1 MIAMASFLSGL
12 GPWNWLILA
21 LLLYGLETIVPGV
34 HFVWFGTAAI
44 VVGLLVFGTGI
55 TWPWQL
61 VAFAVI
67 AIGTV
72 FIVRKFARSDA
83 QISDLPDLNVRGA
96 QYVGRD
102 FVVEESIR
110 GGRGRIR
117 VGDTLWQAEGE
128 DAPVGTRVRVKSVND
143 SVLMVERAPT

>member
-1 MIAMASFLSGL
+1 MVSFLSGL

-34 HFVWFGTAAI
+34 HFVWFGTAAML
-44 VVGLLVFGTGI
+44 VGLVVFATGV

-61 VAFAVI
+61 IIFTAI

-72 FIVRKFARSDA
+72 FAVKKFARSDA
-83 QISDLPDLNVRGA
+83 QVSDLPDLNVRGA
-96 QYVGRD
+96 QYIGRE
-102 FVVEESIR
+102 FVVAEPIK

-128 DAPVGTRVRVKSVND
+128 DAPEGSRVRVKSVND
-143 SVLMVERAPT
+143 AVLVVERAST